1 METKNNKGVF
11 FENGTWNFMTKAVN
25 RTSYTIEYEK
35 RSGFA
40 SMEEAERAEEQEKER
55 YQKQIARVKSL
66 TNMRFTFFEYLDYW
80 FQNIY
85 LPNCDG
91 STKVS
96 YSWTIYQVILPKA
109 GKDILIG
116 MVTSDYLNEIL
127 ENCSV
132 YCQSAGPMVYKV
144 LHVILKDAIADEYI
158 TTDPFPAMKKYYF
171 DVPPTI
177 VYSKEQIKTL
187 LQAAY
192 EYHSIYL
199 KVLLALFAGLR
210 TGEILGLKYSDFD
223 PKQQTVK
230 IERQIVKDHEIII
243 DDHGNCKRQNKE
255 KVLKPPKSLCSYR
268 TLRVHKLIFQEL
280 EIRRKENMQLFEKLG
295 EEEQTWK
302 DYISIG
308 PKGNIKSNST
318 CNCALIRICDRN
330 SLPRISMHDL
340 RHLFATILIEEGMPL
355 ETISKALGH
364 KSVSTTFEVYCGVIA
379 AKEKITTLIDSS
391 FDPINA
397 AAKTLKGG
405 CTDER

>member
-25 RTSYTIEYEK
+25 RTTYTIEYEK

-40 SMEEAERAEEQEKER
+40 SMEEAKKAEESESER

-66 TNMRFTFFEYLDYW
+66 TNMRYTFFEYLDYW

-91 STKVS
+91 STKLT
-96 YSWTIYQVILPKA
+96 YSWTIYHIILPKA

-116 MVTSDYLNEIL
+116 MVSSDYLNEVL
-127 ENCSV
+127 EKCSV
-132 YCQSAGPMVYKV
+132 YCMSAGPMVYQV
-144 LHVILKDAIADEYI
+144 LSVVLKDAVADEHI
-158 TTDPFPAMKKYYF
+158 PTDPLPNMNIYRF
-171 DVPPTI
+171 DTPPMV

-187 LQAAY
+187 LQGTY

-199 KVLLALFAGLR
+199 EVLLALFAGLR

-223 PKQQTVK
+223 PQQHTVK
-230 IERQIVKDHEIII
+230 IERQIVRDYQVSV
-243 DDHGNCKRQNKE
+243 DDNGICTRYNQER
-255 KVLKPPKSLCSYR
+255 VIKPPKSLSSYR
-268 TLRVHKLIFQEL
+268 TLRIHELIFQEL
-280 EIRRKENMQLFEKLG
+280 EIRKKENMQLFEKIG
-295 EEEQTWK
+295 EDEQIWK

-308 PKGNIKSNST
+308 LKGQVKSSST
-318 CNCALIRICDRN
+318 FNAALVTICDRN

-355 ETISKALGH
+355 ENISKALGH

-379 AKEKITTLIDSS
+379 AKEKIATLIDSS

-405 CTDER
+405 SANAC